1 MHLKERCKMIT
12 RTKNKFDVTTKA
24 CSLTDNATDE
34 KGSVAY
40 STFMN
45 EDFEYSND
53 YIIPFHAI
61 CEVKVKLSQETEEIE
76 DPTCQNGDE
85 PTPGEPHIDG
95 ATNTSIR
102 QGTDFDLTEG
112 VTAYDGDG
120 NEIPFTVTPSEVD
133 KCEVGVQTFTYE
145 AEGVTKE
152 RKITVTQIANPTISG
167 LSELTVE
174 VNEEFDPLDGVTGED
189 GNGNPVEV
197 TYESGEE
204 ELPLLTSVS
213 NITITY
219 GRPVNIPITN
229 PSALYDGNVLALSA
243 IATEGGQP
251 LNWRDVTKEA
261 YDLDE
266 YYSYQIADTI
276 LWSTSTDAY
285 FTLNLSPTE
294 GVPTS
299 AEVRLISER
308 DPEEYPAEV
317 TIEKLEVRIASRG
330 K

>member
-1 MHLKERCKMIT
+1 MI
-12 RTKNKFDVTTKA
+12 KNKNKYDVTTKA
-24 CSLTDNATDE
+24 KCLTDNAVDE
-34 KGSVAY
+34 AGAVAFN
-40 STFMN
+40 TFMT
-45 EDFEYSND
+45 EDIETSNG
-53 YIIPFHAI
+53 YMIPFHAI
-61 CEVKVKLSQETEEIE
+61 CDVNVKLSQETVEID
-76 DPTCQNGDE
+76 DPTCQSGDE
-85 PTPGEPHIDG
+85 PVPPTPGEPRIEG
-95 ATNTSIR
+95 ANNASIN

-120 NEIPFTVTPSEVD
+120 NEIPFTVTPSEVA

-174 VNEEFDPLDGVTGED
+174 VGEEFDPLDGVSGVD

-213 NITITY
+213 NITITN
-219 GRPVNIPITN
+219 GRSVSIPITN
-229 PSALYDGNVLALSA
+229 PSELYRGNKLAFSA
-243 IATEGGQP
+243 IATEGERP
-251 LNWRDVTKEA
+251 LNWQDITADAFIWGDRYA
-261 YDLDE
+261 
-266 YYSYQIADTI
+266 YQIDAW
-276 LWSTSTDAY
+276 LTSTYAY
-285 FTLNLSPTE
+285 FYLDLTPTG

-299 AEVRLISER
+299 AEVGLMSEQ
-308 DPEEYPAEV
+308 DPEEFPDEI